1 MRHGVMSTG
10 GPVSVSLLLSAGLDV
25 WQSLHDDQVVDPLT
39 VLVSALALGAAA
51 GLKQTASTAVADA
64 YSSLKRLLL
73 RRHPE
78 IDLDNLE
85 QESLSNEQRDD
96 LEQQL
101 VRANIDVD
109 AELSEAI
116 GAVLQS
122 RVAEISS
129 AAEVLA
135 IDLSDVRAAA
145 LRVSDVIA
153 EGGAIRVSRGEFT
166 GDIEIEGIRSGSM
179 QRNDPQ

>member
-1 MRHGVMSTG
+1 MSTG

-78 IDLDNLE
+78 IDLDDLE

-122 RVAEISS
+122 RDAEISS

-145 LRVSDVIA
+145 LRISDVVA
-153 EGGAIRVSRGEFT
+153 GRWGNSSFAR
-166 GDIEIEGIRSGSM
+166 
-179 QRNDPQ
+179 